1 MRKFMP
7 YTVVPMEKLDEIRA
21 LTHVR
26 LRELS
31 AVTGKKYK
39 IRTFYLG
46 PRKKERD
53 MHLKR
58 CYATGAKIGIYET
71 KSGSYGSWPSLVAYV

>member
-1 MRKFMP
+1 MN

-21 LTHVR
+21 LTHVK

-31 AVTGKKYK
+31 AVTGKKYT

-46 PRKKERD
+46 PRRKRND
-53 MHLKR
+53 MHLRR
-58 CYATGAKIGIYET
+58 CYATGAKIAVYEVKT
-71 KSGSYGSWPSLVAYV
+71 TEYGSWPSLVAYV